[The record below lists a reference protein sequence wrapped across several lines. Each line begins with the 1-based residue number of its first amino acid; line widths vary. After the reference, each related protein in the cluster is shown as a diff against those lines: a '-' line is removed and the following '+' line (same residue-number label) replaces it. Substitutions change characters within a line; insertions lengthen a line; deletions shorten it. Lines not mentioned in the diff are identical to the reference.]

1 MESFRLSDERMSI
14 PFSMGDIEFDGDT
27 EREKELNK
35 ELFRIMLELNC
46 YQDRY
51 DNGKMKD
58 VDQVKEQITRG
69 SILSSTATTTP
80 DYENGFVDAL
90 KWVVD
95 NCLTDNE
102 KFALLPKIPD
112 DELERLMKSM
122 RETIVKMQG
131 VGKNMQD
138 IVVIPEVK

>member
-1 MESFRLSDERMSI
+1 MESFRLSDERISI
-14 PFSMGDIEFDGDT
+14 PFSMGDIEFYGDT

-35 ELFRIMLELNC
+35 ELFSTILELNC

-58 VDQVKEQITRG
+58 VEQVKDQMKCG

-80 DYENGFVDAL
+80 DYEGGFIDAL

-95 NCLTDNE
+95 NCLTDDE
-102 KFALLPKIPD
+102 RFALLPKIPD
-112 DELERLMKSM
+112 DEMDRFIKRMKD
-122 RETIVKMQG
+122 TIAEMQG
-131 VGKNMQD
+131 VK
-138 IVVIPEVK
+138 